1 MFSAIIGEDNV
12 YFRQQL
18 SSFLM
23 ENNIRIVGEASNGL
37 EVMQLVQNKSPQV
50 VFIDIDMPIQDGI
63 STAKQL
69 KELYPS
75 LGIVFITGFTK
86 YAIDAFD
93 INAIDY
99 IVKPFDP
106 VRMYKCIGKINRIL
120 GQENPNDMT
129 LLKINTGYQVIK
141 DDQILYFTS
150 EKKMTKV
157 MLVNAKEGGILIN
170 ETLKSL
176 ENRICQK
183 KFVRTHRS
191 YIVNISHINKIEPS
205 GQTNLIFFK
214 NHSDFV
220 YLSKN
225 YVHELF
231 SKLSWNS

>member
-1 MFSAIIGEDNV
+1 MFSAIIGEDNI
-12 YFRQQL
+12 YSRQQL
-18 SSFLM
+18 SSFLT

-37 EVMQLVQNKSPQV
+37 EVMHLVQIKNPQV
-50 VFIDIDMPIQDGI
+50 VFIDIDMPIQDGV

-69 KELYPS
+69 KEQYPS
-75 LGIVFITGFTK
+75 LGIVFITGYTN
-86 YAIDAFD
+86 YAIEAFD
-93 INAIDY
+93 IDAIDY
-99 IVKPFDP
+99 IVKPFEP
-106 VRMYKCIGKINRIL
+106 ARMYKCLCKIKKVL
-120 GQENPNDMT
+120 GQENPKDIT
-129 LLKINTGYQVIK
+129 LLKINTGYQVIQ

-157 MLVNAKEGGILIN
+157 TFANCKEKTILIN

-191 YIVNISHINKIEPS
+191 FIVNISHINKIEPS

-214 NHSDFV
+214 NHPDFV

-225 YVHELF
+225 YMHELL
-231 SKLSWNS
+231 SKLS